1 MSVPA
6 AYLGVIL
13 IWSTTP
19 LAIQWSA
26 QGAGFSFAVM
36 ARMLIGLVI
45 CLALLFATRTA
56 FPFTPAARR
65 LYAIS
70 GLSLFASM
78 FLTYWGALHIPSGLI
93 SVIFGLSP
101 LATGVFAAL
110 WLAERTLTLFRISG
124 LVLALA
130 GLWLIFGQPWPGDSH
145 ASLGTLAVV
154 AGMALQALG
163 LVWIKR
169 LNLRASPLAIT
180 TGSLGVAV
188 PCFILAWVIT
198 DAAQLPAAATLRAGV
213 AIVYLGILGS
223 VVGFTLYYYI
233 IRHLDAG
240 RIALIMLVTPVS
252 ALLLGQTLNHEHI
265 PGVGWVGIALIG
277 AGLLLYESQAL
288 RQLRTVA
295 YFLNSSSSEA
305 AGAGLSGSPSTD
317 RPASAL
323 LENSASSTLRPGCAI
338 TAPPPR

>member
-36 ARMLIGLVI
+36 ARMLIGLAV
-45 CLALLFATRTA
+45 CLVLLAATRTA

-65 LYAIS
+65 LYAVS

-78 FLTYWGALHIPSGLI
+78 LLTYWGALHIPSGLI

-101 LATGVFAAL
+101 LVTGVFAAL
-110 WLAERTLTLFRISG
+110 WLAERTLTPMRIAG
-124 LVLALA
+124 LGLALA
-130 GLWLIFGQPWPGDSH
+130 GLWLIFGQPWPGDSR
-145 ASLGTLAVV
+145 ATLGTLATV
-154 AGMALQALG
+154 AGMTLQALG

-169 LNLRASPLAIT
+169 LNVRVSSLAIT

-188 PCFILAWVIT
+188 PCFVLAWAIA
-198 DAAQLPAAATLRAGV
+198 DAARLPPDTTLRAGA

-223 VVGFTLYYYI
+223 VVGFTLYYYMI
-233 IRHLDAG
+233 KHLDAG

-252 ALLLGQTLNHEHI
+252 ALLLGQTLNHERI
-265 PGVGWVGIALIG
+265 PAIGWAGIALIG
-277 AGLLLYESQAL
+277 AGLLLYEWQAL
-288 RQLRTVA
+288 RQLR
-295 YFLNSSSSEA
+295 
-305 AGAGLSGSPSTD
+305 
-317 RPASAL
+317 RPAIS
-323 LENSASSTLRPGCAI
+323 
-338 TAPPPR
+338 

>member
-36 ARMLIGLVI
+36 TRMAIGLAV
-45 CLALLFATRTA
+45 CLVLLAATRTA

-65 LYAIS
+65 LYAVS
-70 GLSLFASM
+70 GLSLFSSM
-78 FLTYWGALHIPSGLI
+78 LLTYWGALHIPSGLI

-101 LATGVFAAL
+101 LITGVFAAL
-110 WLAERTLTLFRISG
+110 WLAERTLTPRRIGG
-124 LVLALA
+124 LGLALA
-130 GLWLIFGQPWPGDSH
+130 GLWLIFGQPWPGDGQ
-145 ASLGTLAVV
+145 ATLGTLAVV

-169 LNLRASPLAIT
+169 LNVRVSSLAIT

-188 PCFILAWVIT
+188 PCFVLAWVMT
-198 DAAQLPAAATLRAGV
+198 DAAQWPAAITLRAGM

-233 IRHLDAG
+233 IKHLGAG
-240 RIALIMLVTPVS
+240 RIALIMLITPVS
-252 ALLLGQTLNHEHI
+252 ALLLGQTLNHERI
-265 PGVGWVGIALIG
+265 PAIGWAGIALIG
-277 AGLLLYESQAL
+277 VGLVLYEWQAL
-288 RQLRTVA
+288 RQLR
-295 YFLNSSSSEA
+295 
-305 AGAGLSGSPSTD
+305 
-317 RPASAL
+317 RSAT
-323 LENSASSTLRPGCAI
+323 S
-338 TAPPPR
+338 

>member
-36 ARMLIGLVI
+36 ARMLIGLAV
-45 CLALLFATRTA
+45 CLVLLAATRTA

-65 LYAIS
+65 LYAVS

-78 FLTYWGALHIPSGLI
+78 LLTYWGALHIPSGLI

-101 LATGVFAAL
+101 LVTGVFAAL
-110 WLAERTLTLFRISG
+110 WLAERTLTPLRIAG
-124 LVLALA
+124 LALALA
-130 GLWLIFGQPWPGDSH
+130 GLWLIFGQPWPGDRH
-145 ASLGTLAVV
+145 AALGTLATVS
-154 AGMALQALG
+154 GMALQALG

-169 LNLRASPLAIT
+169 LNVRVSSLAIT

-188 PCFILAWVIT
+188 PCFVLAWVIA
-198 DAAQLPAAATLRAGV
+198 DAAQLPADATLRVGA

-223 VVGFTLYYYI
+223 VVGFTLYYYMI
-233 IRHLDAG
+233 KHLDAG
-240 RIALIMLVTPVS
+240 RIALIMLLTPVS
-252 ALLLGQTLNHEHI
+252 ALLLGQTLNHERI
-265 PGVGWVGIALIG
+265 PAVGWAGIALIG
-277 AGLLLYESQAL
+277 AGLLLYEWQAL
-288 RQLRTVA
+288 RQLR
-295 YFLNSSSSEA
+295 
-305 AGAGLSGSPSTD
+305 
-317 RPASAL
+317 RPLIS
-323 LENSASSTLRPGCAI
+323 
-338 TAPPPR
+338 

>member
-26 QGAGFSFAVM
+26 QGASFSFAVM
-36 ARMLIGLVI
+36 ARMLIGLAV
-45 CLALLFATRTA
+45 CLVLLAATRTA

-65 LYAIS
+65 LYAVS

-78 FLTYWGALHIPSGLI
+78 LLTYWGALHIPSGLI

-101 LATGVFAAL
+101 LVTGVFAAL
-110 WLAERTLTLFRISG
+110 WLAERTLTPVRIAG
-124 LVLALA
+124 LGLALA
-130 GLWLIFGQPWPGDSH
+130 GLWLIFGQPWPGDSR
-145 ASLGTLAVV
+145 AALGTLATV

-169 LNLRASPLAIT
+169 LNVRVSSLAIT

-188 PCFILAWVIT
+188 PCFVLAWLIA
-198 DAAQLPAAATLRAGV
+198 DAAQLPPDTTLRAGA

-223 VVGFTLYYYI
+223 VVGFTLYYYMI
-233 IRHLDAG
+233 KHLDAG
-240 RIALIMLVTPVS
+240 RIALITLVTPVS
-252 ALLLGQTLNHEHI
+252 ALLLGQTLNHERI
-265 PGVGWVGIALIG
+265 PAIGWAGIALIG
-277 AGLLLYESQAL
+277 AGLLLYEWQAL
-288 RQLRTVA
+288 RQLR
-295 YFLNSSSSEA
+295 
-305 AGAGLSGSPSTD
+305 
-317 RPASAL
+317 RPAIS
-323 LENSASSTLRPGCAI
+323 
-338 TAPPPR
+338 